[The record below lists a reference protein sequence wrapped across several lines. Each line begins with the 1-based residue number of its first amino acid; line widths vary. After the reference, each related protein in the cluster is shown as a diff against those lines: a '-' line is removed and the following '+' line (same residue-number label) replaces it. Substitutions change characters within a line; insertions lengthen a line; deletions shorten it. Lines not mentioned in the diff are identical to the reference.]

1 MLLGDELLDAPVNLS
16 VIHVE
21 LLLRSGG
28 QV

>member
-1 MLLGDELLDAPVNLS
+1 VLLGDKLLDASVNLS

-21 LLLRSGG
+21 LLLRPGV